1 MTVKR
6 FGTIVT
12 GPVANLYGMSERAE
26 RLKQARIN
34 SGFDRPADAAARFG
48 WNVNTYKSNE
58 NGNATFSFARAK
70 DYAKAFGV
78 RAEWLYD
85 ASGPSGAERPG
96 QALEQPPIG
105 APISLEEVRAFIKE
119 RNTNRLPPPPA
130 GRLRRVDRRIPVVG
144 EVAAGLWRETVARE
158 VDEDTEY
165 LALDVAGYERAE
177 LRAMRV
183 VGPSMNLIYPEG
195 RYVVIAHPA
204 EAGMRIGDIVV
215 VERYRSGLVEITLKE
230 LSTDADGRLVLMPR
244 STHAD
249 YQTPIPLKEPDSLD
263 QTAPQIV
270 GIVVAD
276 FSRRER
282 PPAFHSL

>member
-12 GPVANLYGMSERAE
+12 TPVATLYGMSERAE
-26 RLKQARIN
+26 RLKQARMN
-34 SGFDRPADAAARFG
+34 AGFDRPADAAARFG

-58 NGNATFSFARAK
+58 NGNATFSFAKAK

-96 QALEQPPIG
+96 AALEQPPVG
-105 APISLEEVRAFIKE
+105 APISLDEVRAFIKE
-119 RNTNRLPPPPA
+119 RNGGRQPPPPA

-158 VDEDTEY
+158 IDDDTEY
-165 LALDVAGYERAE
+165 LPLDVPGYERAD
-177 LRAMRV
+177 LRAMKV

-195 RYVVIAHPA
+195 RFVIIAHPA

-215 VERYRSGLVEITLKE
+215 VERYRAGLVEITLKE
-230 LSTDADGRLVLMPR
+230 LSTDPDGRLVLLPR
-244 STHAD
+244 SSHAD
-249 YQTPIPLKEPDSLD
+249 FQTPIALKEPDGLD

-276 FSRRER
+276 YARRER
-282 PPAFHSL
+282 PPVFHSL